1 MKVLVIAVMALALA
15 ACNSTGKYAKI
26 EKEKYERDAKHAE
39 KALDK
44 MPDWMTEVPED
55 SSAVYANGTATS
67 YDINMADTKA
77 MTMAMGKICIS
88 AGGTVDERS
97 RVFMQDTPD
106 GTIERSELA
115 IQSMCDS
122 VDVSGAEIAKIKRIT
137 QGTKYRTYVL
147 MVLPFGDA
155 NQLAAIRRIARDQA
169 QAQERMEEVF
179 EEMESN

>member
-1 MKVLVIAVMALALA
+1 MKTLVVLLITAFLS
-15 ACNSTGKYAKI
+15 ACGSTGKYAKI
-26 EKEKYERDAKHAE
+26 QEEQYERESKYAE

-44 MPDWMTEVPED
+44 MPKWMTELPED
-55 SSAVYANGTATS
+55 SAAVYANGTATS

-97 RVFMQDTPD
+97 RIFMQDTPD

-115 IQSMCDS
+115 IQSMCDT
-122 VDVSGAEIAKIKRIT
+122 VDVSGSEIVDIKRIT
-137 QGTKYRTYVL
+137 QGPKYRTYVL
-147 MVLPFGDA
+147 MVFPFGSA
-155 NQLAAIRRIARDQA
+155 NQLATKRRIAQDQA
-169 QAQERMEEVF
+169 QAQQRMEEVF